1 MAEINEIRVCIGNYG
16 YYNEGELRDRWITL
30 PKTDSEIE
38 KFLKANGLHDPLHE
52 EIYISDYDGIPL
64 GMPYGDVF
72 SEYTRLDDLNLLAK
86 QMQDAPEWK
95 LERAASAIEAGYVEP
110 RGIVEVMNL
119 IEQADEID
127 LVSWPDQFDYASDE
141 ERLAYAVI
149 DEIGGLGNIGRDAL
163 ERHFNLKSYGR
174 KLDDEG
180 FVVGERGY
188 LDPGIADVRDGLY
201 DAEDVIE
208 EAKLIGWDGS
218 IEDKTTDA
226 LERCVA
232 EIESVGFKIH
242 DGADPALVFAVG
254 NLIENL
260 DDTQREALLLCSDH
274 VSPTLDAAEIGN
286 IVLQADDIFYK
297 QYAYEGPDKH
307 LRLARTCIDEEG
319 GIGNLLS
326 EDLTDCFDYKAYGEE
341 IGQDYLVCDE
351 GYIFCDPNGIDLD
364 RFDRGE
370 LQMMIEGSWVPTSGF
385 TAEDAIAAIEAGI
398 DAESIVSSLDA
409 SEKIELA
416 EGRYALDAL
425 CFDDDPSARAAAEV
439 AVEAAGFTDVSD
451 WAEFNADRCV
461 TDRYRQTPSL
471 EGGKARP
478 ASTAGIV
485 GHTPITQTGSL
496 NPSEYSYPPE
506 PGASGRF
513 AFADEASSKAAMEA
527 DFHALASQIEGYAVD
542 PDNSP
547 LAFKTPD
554 DQLHAMRVLAAWHGD
569 GEPTQELV
577 SYCNAV
583 EPTLKQSLA
592 ARGIAW
598 DRARGAKTPDAA
610 IGAAKESAV
619 KEAPV
624 HDATRSVAR

>member
-38 KFLKANGLHDPLHE
+38 RFLKANGLHDPLHE

-72 SEYTRLDDLNLLAK
+72 SEYTRLEDLNLLAK

-127 LVSWPDQFDYASDE
+127 LVSWPDQLDYASDE

-149 DEIGGLGNIGRDAL
+149 DEFGGLENIGRDAL

-174 KLDDEG
+174 KLDNEG

-201 DAEDVIE
+201 EAEDVIE
-208 EAKLIGWDGS
+208 EAKLLGWDGS
-218 IEDKTTDA
+218 LDGVSPA
-226 LERCVA
+226 AMERSIVQ
-232 EIESVGFKIH
+232 IESAGFRVGE
-242 DGADPALVFAVG
+242 DDDPAVACAVG

-260 DDTQREALLLCSDH
+260 DDTQREALMLYSDH

-286 IVLQADDIFYK
+286 IVLQADDIYYK

-307 LRLARTCIDEEG
+307 VRLARTCIDEEG

-341 IGQDYLVCDE
+341 IGQDYLVCEE
-351 GYIFCDPNGIDLD
+351 GYILCDPHGIDLD
-364 RFDRGE
+364 RYDRGE
-370 LQMMIEGSWVPTSGF
+370 LQAMIEGSWVPEGGITS
-385 TAEDAIAAIEAGI
+385 ADAIAAIDAGI
-398 DAESIVSSLDA
+398 DAQAIVTGLDT

-416 EGRYALDAL
+416 EMRYALDAL
-425 CFDDDPSARAAAEV
+425 CFDDDPSVRAAAEV

-451 WAEFNADRCV
+451 WADYNADRCV
-461 TDRYRQTPSL
+461 TDRHRQTPSP
-471 EGGKARP
+471 EGGKVRP

-485 GHTPITQTGSL
+485 GHTPITQTGCLS
-496 NPSEYSYPPE
+496 PSEYSYPPE

-527 DFHALASQIEGYAVD
+527 DFHALASQIDGYAVD
-542 PDNSP
+542 PENSP
-547 LAFKTPD
+547 LAFGTPD
-554 DQLHAMRVLAAWHGD
+554 EQLHAMRVLAAWHGD
-569 GEPTQELV
+569 GEPTPDLV

-583 EPTLKQSLA
+583 EPMLKQSLA
-592 ARGIAW
+592 DRGIAW

-610 IGAAKESAV
+610 IGAAKEAAA
-619 KEAPV
+619 KEAPAQE
-624 HDATRSVAR
+624 ATRSVAR